1 LTHVSLDP
9 AGVTAE
15 GTPKLKWVKTL
26 KKVKYVIK
34 ECVPLITGVH
44 AYL

>member
-1 LTHVSLDP
+1 MSDWTQKGL
-9 AGVTAE
+9 AAE

-26 KKVKYVIK
+26 KKVKIVIN